1 MSDVRCTPALC
12 RKLLSVIVQAYIV
25 HLTSYLQGEK
35 NIFAKETNWFYFYAA
50 MLTKGDKTR
59 QFIIEKSAPIFN
71 RKGYAATSMADILK
85 ATGLAKG
92 GVYGNFSSKDEIA
105 IEAFDY
111 SYSQLKEQLRFK
123 IRQEKTSTGKLT
135 AILDFYRN
143 YSIKPHIEGGCPLQN
158 TAIDADDNIPFL
170 KEKAKTALEE
180 MLDTLRYL
188 IQSGIDHKE
197 FRKDMDATRE
207 AELFFAKI
215 EGAIMM
221 SKLRDNPR
229 TLNRILDEMKEEV
242 SVSWK
247 S

>member
-1 MSDVRCTPALC
+1 
-12 RKLLSVIVQAYIV
+12 
-25 HLTSYLQGEK
+25 
-35 NIFAKETNWFYFYAA
+35 

-59 QFIIEKSAPIFN
+59 QFIIERSAPIFN

-105 IEAFDY
+105 IEAFEY
-111 SYSQLKEQLRFK
+111 SYTQLKESLRFK
-123 IRQEKTSTGKLT
+123 IKQEKTASAKLI

-143 YSIKPHIEGGCPLQN
+143 YSIKPHIEGGCPLLN

-170 KEKAKTALEE
+170 KEKAKAALEE

-197 FRKDMDATRE
+197 FMKKLDPVKE
-207 AELFFAKI
+207 AELLFAKV

-229 TLNRILDEMKEEV
+229 TLNRILDEIKLDV
-242 SVSWK
+242 NSWK
-247 S
+247 SK